1 MPAAA
6 DQHFERPHGPE
17 RDQYNEAFV
26 RNNDPR
32 FFVFLQLQII
42 AKQTTSMFLEIVLLR
57 RKFAS
62 GRLRYRAG
70 GPNLAMRMGI
80 AGAHHFA
87 AIFKN
92 LYVTDTRHSTEVRE

>member
-42 AKQTTSMFLEIVLLR
+42 AKQTTFMFLEIVLLR
-57 RKFAS
+57 RKFAR
-62 GRLRYRAG
+62 GRL
-70 GPNLAMRMGI
+70 NLVKS
-80 AGAHHFA
+80 FA
-87 AIFKN
+87 SSFKTVWSLN
-92 LYVTDTRHSTEVRE
+92 SVRIVI